1 MSNTLHPAIPYHSL
15 KIAVQSLNINVHPII
30 DAYIWS
36 HKHLIFNSTSN
47 LFSMKIQLLFLFTL
61 LIGFSSQAQKASV
74 NFSTEIVAVTEVPV
88 AVQSAQDKYFPG
100 ITVRQ
105 WKKLSASAQRTGSR
119 YLAVFNQQKNNT
131 RAKYEVNGKG
141 LTAYTSYALSAAPA
155 AIKSAVASQYS
166 AYQLTRVEK
175 ITSLTKGKAAFRTTL
190 RKGAQKLTV
199 WLDENGN
206 ELKPQQL
213 PTEITTEEAAP

>member
-1 MSNTLHPAIPYHSL
+1 
-15 KIAVQSLNINVHPII
+15 
-30 DAYIWS
+30 
-36 HKHLIFNSTSN
+36 
-47 LFSMKIQLLFLFTL
+47 MKIQLLFLFTL

-74 NFSTEIVAVTEVPV
+74 NFSTEIVAVTDVPV

-100 ITVRQ
+100 INVRQ
-105 WKKLSASAQRTGSR
+105 WKKLSASTQRTGSR
-119 YLAVFNQQKNNT
+119 YLAVFNQHKNNT

-155 AIKSAVASQYS
+155 AIKSAVANQYS

-175 ITSLTKGKAAFRTTL
+175 ITSLSKGKEAFRTTL

>member
-1 MSNTLHPAIPYHSL
+1 
-15 KIAVQSLNINVHPII
+15 LNK
-30 DAYIWS
+30 DACAQLTAYIWS
-36 HKHLIFNSTSN
+36 HKHLIFNSTPN
-47 LFSMKIQLLFLFTL
+47 LFFMKIHLLFLFTL
-61 LIGFSSQAQKASV
+61 VLGFSSQAQKASV
-74 NFSTEIVAVTEVPV
+74 KLSTEIVAVTDVPV
-88 AVQSAQDKYFPG
+88 AVQTAQDKYFPG

-119 YLAVFNQQKNNT
+119 YLAVFNQHKNNT

-141 LTAYTSYALSAAPA
+141 LTAHTSYALSAAPA

-175 ITSLTKGKAAFRTTL
+175 ITSLSKGKEAFRTTL

-213 PTEITTEEAAP
+213 PTEITTEETAP